1 VRKDKKNPSSPL
13 KGCQLPT
20 FALEKEKKRKE
31 KRQKQ

>member
-1 VRKDKKNPSSPL
+1 VRKDKKNPSSTL

-20 FALEKEKKRKE
+20 FALEKEKKRK